1 MFLLRVLRN
10 SCKDRFETRRGA
22 RPLASAASKP
32 PLIRLLMRSTLPSPN
47 PASILCSCVSLTMAL
62 LLGLPATSSA
72 LTKRETQALF
82 EAAQSDPRKIIR
94 EAEQNLRY
102 ARGRMDQTEETNALL
117 GLAAAH
123 QFLANYDA
131 LVEDANQGIELARET
146 GDMNSLCWF
155 LAYGGLGLYSKGAFD
170 AEAALKDANKL
181 FDEALVIGDRHAMP
195 MCLGWVHLA
204 RGKVF
209 NAVRLTSDSLAAAT
223 KAYNVFESEGDRF
236 GMAAALT
243 DIAAYTLIRNTEK
256 DAEKI
261 REYLERASALV
272 DFDTYRLLAAENSL
286 LHGHNEFF
294 LRNLPAAQARYETAG
309 SISRSV
315 QYHFLTGLAEREL
328 GDVAKAQER
337 YSEAFR
343 HVDLALQLVENHPDK
358 RHYIKALLLRAD
370 VLFKLGRRSEGI
382 EGLSLASAALSRIN
396 DPSSTVLYFARS
408 AEIYAGLDDFQEAF
422 YQLDALRK
430 FEAQLNALRN
440 QRMTDELKV
449 RFDVALTESENAR
462 LVAERQE
469 AESRRLALTLGL
481 TLTVVLSVTVL
492 GGLMFYMRKRAA
504 DARIEM
510 EHQKRLVAAEAEA
523 NHAKSEFLANMSHEL
538 RSPLNAIL
546 GFSRLV
552 TREPGLSE
560 KACSNLDT
568 VLRSG
573 EHLYDL
579 INQILDLSKIEAGRM
594 TLNDT
599 VFNLHLLLDELE
611 QMFSLTARQKRLTLT
626 IERASDLPPY
636 VRADAVK
643 LRQILINLMS
653 NALKFTAQGSVA
665 LQVARNGPD
674 RLSMAVTD
682 TGPGISADELKT
694 LGNAFVQA
702 GEGRRSR
709 EGTGLGLVICNR
721 FIELM
726 GGELRMESEVGQGS
740 RFSFG
745 IRIAEIDSPGR
756 YAQTQA
762 AGARVIGL
770 APGQQRFRIL
780 AVDDLPDQRKLLCGL
795 LGRLDFDMREAANG
809 AEAIEVWEEWNPH
822 LIWMDMRMPVL
833 NGMEA
838 TRRIKATE
846 KGKSTI
852 IIALTASTFEDERD
866 EILNAGCDDF
876 LRKPFQE
883 QALFAQLHQHL
894 GVNFIYEQMQQE
906 RPAELVGTERLAA
919 LPPELREKLGA
930 ALAGLDV
937 ETVDLAIEE
946 ARKFDP
952 EAADALALLASRFDY
967 EAMLAMLPAP
977 AAAAH

>member
-1 MFLLRVLRN
+1 MAFLLSLPM
-10 SCKDRFETRRGA
+10 T
-22 RPLASAASKP
+22 SA
-32 PLIRLLMRSTLPSPN
+32 
-47 PASILCSCVSLTMAL
+47 
-62 LLGLPATSSA
+62 A
-72 LTKRETQALF
+72 LTKRESQALF
-82 EAAQSDPRKIIR
+82 ETAQTNPRQLIR
-94 EAEQNLRY
+94 ESEHNLRY
-102 ARGRMDQTEETNALL
+102 AQARMDPIDETKALL
-117 GLAAAH
+117 GLATAH
-123 QFLANYDA
+123 HFLSDYDA
-131 LVEDANQGIELARET
+131 LAKDAEQGIEIARET
-146 GDMNSLCWF
+146 GDRNALCRF
-155 LAYGGLGLYSKGAFD
+155 LAYGGLGLYSKGSLD
-170 AEAALKDANKL
+170 ADAALKEAGKL
-181 FDEALVIGDRHAMP
+181 FDEAAAIGEKHSMQA
-195 MCLGWVHLA
+195 CLGWVQLA
-204 RGKVF
+204 RGKIF
-209 NAVRLTSDSLAAAT
+209 NAVRLTSDSLAAAS
-223 KAYNVFESEGDRF
+223 KAYTVFESEGDRF

-261 REYLERASALV
+261 REYLDRASNLV
-272 DFDTYRLLAAENSL
+272 DLDTYRLLAAEINL
-286 LHGHNEFF
+286 LHGHNEYF
-294 LRNLPAAQARYETAG
+294 LQNLREARTRFEKATA
-309 SISRSV
+309 ISRGV

-328 GDVAKAQER
+328 ADIAKAEKR
-337 YSEAFR
+337 LAEAFR
-343 HVDLALQLVENHPDK
+343 HVDLSLQMVENHPDK
-358 RHYIKALLLRAD
+358 RHYIKAMLLRAD
-370 VLFKLGRRSEGI
+370 VLFRLGRRA
-382 EGLSLASAALSRIN
+382 EGLEALRLSEAAQSRIN
-396 DPSSTVLYFARS
+396 DPSSTVLYYLRS
-408 AEIYAGLDDFQEAF
+408 AEIYADLDDFHDA
-422 YQLDALRK
+422 YRQLEALRK
-430 FEAQLNALRN
+430 VEARLNALRN
-440 QRMTDELKV
+440 QRLTDELKV

-481 TLTVVLSVTVL
+481 TLTVVLSAAL
-492 GGLMFYMRKRAA
+492 IGGLVFYMRKRAA
-504 DARIEM
+504 DTRIEM

-552 TREPGLSE
+552 TREPGLSDE
-560 KACSNLDT
+560 TRGNLQT

-573 EHLYDL
+573 EHLYHL

-611 QMFSLTARQKRLTLT
+611 QMFSLSARQKHLTMT
-626 IERASDLPPY
+626 VERAPDLPIH

-653 NALKFTAQGSVA
+653 NALKFTAQGSVTLHVRRA
-665 LQVARNGPD
+665 GLHH
-674 RLSMAVTD
+674 LSMSVTD

-721 FIELM
+721 FVKLM
-726 GGELRMESEVGQGS
+726 GGELRMESEIGQGS
-740 RFSFG
+740 RFSFEIG
-745 IRIAEIDSPGR
+745 VTEIDNPGR
-756 YAQTQA
+756 YAQTQTA
-762 AGARVIGL
+762 SGRVIGL

-780 AVDDLPDQRKLLCGL
+780 AVDDLPDQRKLLRGL
-795 LGRLDFDMREAANG
+795 LGSLGFEVREAANG
-809 AEAIEVWEEWNPH
+809 AEAIEVWEEWSPH

-846 KGKSTI
+846 KGKSTV

-866 EILNAGCDDF
+866 EILHAGCDDF

-894 GVNFIYEQMQQE
+894 GVNFIYEQPREE
-906 RPAELVGTERLAA
+906 RVAEPVSAERVAA
-919 LPPELREKLGA
+919 LPAELREKLSA

-937 ETVDLAIEE
+937 EAVNLAIDEV
-946 ARKFDP
+946 RMVDP
-952 EAADALALLASRFDY
+952 EAADALALLAAGFDY
-967 EAMLAMLPAP
+967 GRMLALLPAP
-977 AAAAH
+977 AAATE